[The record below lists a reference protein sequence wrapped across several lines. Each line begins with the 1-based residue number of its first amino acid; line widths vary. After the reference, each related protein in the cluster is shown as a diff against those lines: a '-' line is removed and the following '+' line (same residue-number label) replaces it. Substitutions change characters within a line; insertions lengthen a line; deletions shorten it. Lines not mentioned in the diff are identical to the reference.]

1 MSASLIRTREHL
13 RVRRPRL
20 AGLLVAFVTVA
31 LLALVLAPLAA
42 GAARVTPRGTM
53 TILWDRT
60 DLASVQL
67 ANNVM
72 VLPIAPTALVPVAHT
87 LKLTSKI
94 SGGSMQTA
102 APYWGP
108 VKYKGGIRFLK
119 LMPSA
124 HWTQVSVTKLSFNI
138 RTQSV
143 RASINGQPRVL
154 FAFVNEM
161 GMTDHRFVRG
171 GHTYVRIRG
180 ASLSYAPKAAAA
192 LNAAFGYTVP
202 AAPTPFASLAE
213 VVRLN

>member
-1 MSASLIRTREHL
+1 MPSSFTWAREHR
-13 RVRRPRL
+13 RVRRLRL
-20 AGLLVAFVTVA
+20 AALLVALLMAGLLV
-31 LLALVLAPLAA
+31 LVLAPLASGVA
-42 GAARVTPRGTM
+42 TVTPHGTV
-53 TILWDRT
+53 TIVWDRT

-72 VLPIAPTALVPVAHT
+72 VLPIAPTALVPVSHS
-87 LKLTSKI
+87 LKLTSTI

-119 LMPSA
+119 LTPSA
-124 HWTQVSVTKLSFNI
+124 HWTQVTVTKLTFNI
-138 RTQSV
+138 RTQSI
-143 RASINGQPRVL
+143 RASINGHAPVL

-161 GMTDHRFVRG
+161 GMTDHRFARG
-171 GHTYVRIRG
+171 GHTYVRIQG

-192 LNAAFGYTVP
+192 LKAAFGYTVP
-202 AAPTPFASLAE
+202 AAPTPFASLTE